1 MTDPTC
7 DECER
12 LWQAHEQ
19 ATQALRLIEH
29 RFAMET
35 GLEKILRKAS
45 NRCQQAGKALQDH
58 EATHMPVTV
67 VASASG

>member
-1 MTDPTC
+1 MIDLNC
-7 DECER
+7 VECER

-19 ATQALRLIEH
+19 ATQALRLIQL
-29 RFAMET
+29 RSTMEA
-35 GLEKILRKAS
+35 GLEVIVRKAS

-67 VASASG
+67 AARATG